1 MQRQKSSTAKTGQN
15 SRQPA
20 TDGNKGV
27 QDGNLQ
33 RDSDLFRNCIGKI
46 LYYSRGEYQI
56 RQCLV
61 SNIKKEIQEF
71 HTARLQAVKELEEL
85 YEKNRSLN
93 EQEAK
98 FFLGQIRLL
107 ESESYQKA
115 IESCI
120 SLEKVNAAYAIMTNR
135 DELTETFRNLEE
147 PVVRR
152 RIQDI
157 QEISARLIRILGGSC
172 TRISLGD
179 EPVIVVAES
188 LAPTEIME
196 MDKQK
201 LLAVV
206 MHHGSAVSHTSIMT
220 KTMEIPALVDIEADD
235 EWDGQTAIVDGYT
248 GTLYLNPDAEIKR
261 EYRIR
266 LEADKKEKEELL
278 KLKNQTDETADGKKI
293 GLYANIGNMS
303 DLNNVLFYG
312 AAGIGLLRSEFQYL
326 GRENYPRE
334 NELFR
339 AYKQLAETMGDRLT
353 VIRTSDLGAD
363 KQASY
368 LDIPEETNPIMGNRG
383 IRLCLDRKRMFKAQ
397 LRAIYRA
404 SAYGNLAIMY
414 PMVSS
419 EAEMDEIEEIIG
431 EVKEGLK
438 EKEIPFRD
446 IQTSIMIETPAAVMI
461 SRELAKRVDFLSIG
475 TNDLTQYTLAMDR
488 QNPLL
493 KNKYDDHHP
502 AILRMIRM
510 VVEAAHAEGKKAG
523 ICGEIAA
530 DTELTETFLRMGV
543 DFLSVVPA
551 CILPVRKA
559 LRDTDLS
566 VGEAL
571 ETERSI

>member
-1 MQRQKSSTAKTGQN
+1 MEIYKGTATFSGI
-15 SRQPA
+15 A
-20 TDGNKGV
+20 
-27 QDGNLQ
+27 
-33 RDSDLFRNCIGKI
+33 IGKI

-278 KLKNQTDETADGKKI
+278 KLKTRQMKQQTEKDRALCQYRKYERSEQCA
-293 GLYANIGNMS
+293 
-303 DLNNVLFYG
+303 
-312 AAGIGLLRSEFQYL
+312 LLRC
-326 GRENYPRE
+326 GRN
-334 NELFR
+334 
-339 AYKQLAETMGDRLT
+339 
-353 VIRTSDLGAD
+353 
-363 KQASY
+363 
-368 LDIPEETNPIMGNRG
+368 
-383 IRLCLDRKRMFKAQ
+383 
-397 LRAIYRA
+397 RA
-404 SAYGNLAIMY
+404 S
-414 PMVSS
+414 P
-419 EAEMDEIEEIIG
+419 
-431 EVKEGLK
+431 
-438 EKEIPFRD
+438 
-446 IQTSIMIETPAAVMI
+446 Q
-461 SRELAKRVDFLSIG
+461 
-475 TNDLTQYTLAMDR
+475 
-488 QNPLL
+488 
-493 KNKYDDHHP
+493 
-502 AILRMIRM
+502 
-510 VVEAAHAEGKKAG
+510 
-523 ICGEIAA
+523 
-530 DTELTETFLRMGV
+530 
-543 DFLSVVPA
+543 
-551 CILPVRKA
+551 
-559 LRDTDLS
+559 
-566 VGEAL
+566 
-571 ETERSI
+571 

>member
-1 MQRQKSSTAKTGQN
+1 MEIYKGTATFSGI
-15 SRQPA
+15 A
-20 TDGNKGV
+20 
-27 QDGNLQ
+27 
-33 RDSDLFRNCIGKI
+33 IGKI

-293 GLYANIGNMS
+293 GLYGKYERSEQCA
-303 DLNNVLFYG
+303 
-312 AAGIGLLRSEFQYL
+312 LLRC
-326 GRENYPRE
+326 GRN
-334 NELFR
+334 
-339 AYKQLAETMGDRLT
+339 
-353 VIRTSDLGAD
+353 
-363 KQASY
+363 
-368 LDIPEETNPIMGNRG
+368 
-383 IRLCLDRKRMFKAQ
+383 
-397 LRAIYRA
+397 RA
-404 SAYGNLAIMY
+404 S
-414 PMVSS
+414 P
-419 EAEMDEIEEIIG
+419 
-431 EVKEGLK
+431 
-438 EKEIPFRD
+438 
-446 IQTSIMIETPAAVMI
+446 Q
-461 SRELAKRVDFLSIG
+461 
-475 TNDLTQYTLAMDR
+475 
-488 QNPLL
+488 
-493 KNKYDDHHP
+493 
-502 AILRMIRM
+502 
-510 VVEAAHAEGKKAG
+510 
-523 ICGEIAA
+523 
-530 DTELTETFLRMGV
+530 
-543 DFLSVVPA
+543 
-551 CILPVRKA
+551 
-559 LRDTDLS
+559 
-566 VGEAL
+566 
-571 ETERSI
+571 